1 MGENRR
7 RNQERNERKRKN
19 EKRIRMEGGVG
30 ELKEG

>member
-7 RNQERNERKRKN
+7 RNQERKERKRKN